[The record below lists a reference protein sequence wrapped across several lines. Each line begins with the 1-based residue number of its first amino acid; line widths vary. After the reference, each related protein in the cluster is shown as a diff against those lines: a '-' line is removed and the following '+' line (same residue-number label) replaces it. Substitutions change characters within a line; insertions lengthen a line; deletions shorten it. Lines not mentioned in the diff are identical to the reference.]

1 MNYQQTVSETRLV
14 SLITTQILK
23 DFPNNIPRNLRAP
36 AFRTL
41 SRIAQ
46 AFTDLTKDKPD
57 TAETKISIGD
67 KNKKKA
73 RANQKITTDETA
85 EKFALEILD
94 VMISCVGR
102 EEKKFS
108 FKDLNFQRLQSF
120 QGLVMH
126 FSNFEG
132 ILADSLRAI
141 CCVRPEVMKNKKT
154 VEWEEI
160 LSLKSWKELMDVLTE
175 KFVRDLGWQSLEE
188 RVETF
193 RTRFGLEI
201 NLAENDRAVLKEIEL
216 IRNLIV
222 HNAGK
227 INAAYLK
234 LKPTENLKCGDLI
247 PINDNYL
254 EDVSRTLRL
263 IASDIYLEISIRYFG
278 KEENEANTC
287 IWTKRE

>member
-1 MNYQQTVSETRLV
+1 MKWEDYRKIFMNYQQTVSETRLV

-141 CCVRPEVMKNKKT
+141 CCVRPEVMKNKKLWNGKKYCRSNHGRNLWT
-154 VEWEEI
+154 C
-160 LSLKSWKELMDVLTE
+160 LLKSL
-175 KFVRDLGWQSLEE
+175 LETLVG
-188 RVETF
+188 RV
-193 RTRFGLEI
+193 
-201 NLAENDRAVLKEIEL
+201 
-216 IRNLIV
+216 
-222 HNAGK
+222 
-227 INAAYLK
+227 
-234 LKPTENLKCGDLI
+234 
-247 PINDNYL
+247 
-254 EDVSRTLRL
+254 
-263 IASDIYLEISIRYFG
+263 
-278 KEENEANTC
+278 
-287 IWTKRE
+287 WKRELRRLEHALVSKLILLKMIEQC